1 VQRPPAASLSVR
13 NARLAAAP
21 AGCRTG
27 PKLAAPSAA
36 AAAQAAQA
44 LAAPVPVLPGAQPAT
59 ATAAIAAPG
68 SAASVQPAMATAA
81 IAVPGF
87 VASAQPAMATAA
99 IVASGSAASAQP
111 AMAAA
116 AIVAPES
123 VASVQ
128 PATAIVASGSAASA
142 QPAAWSAVPAASCA
156 VAAPP
161 SSAAGNCPDPCRRF
175 SRSNRGAWRRRPLR
189 PCAAAQEQDQPRH
202 PTRVSISWNLPFPR
216 VNPSLAFHELDQAS
230 AETVRGLLDV
240 HHVLARR
247 FGRGGS
253 TYLFAEFHCHNRP
266 RWEGPPLSVNELH

>member
-1 VQRPPAASLSVR
+1 MQRPPAASLPVR

-27 PKLAAPSAA
+27 AKLAAPSAA

-111 AMAAA
+111 AAR
-116 AIVAPES
+116 
-123 VASVQ
+123 
-128 PATAIVASGSAASA
+128 
-142 QPAAWSAVPAASCA
+142 SAVPAASCV

-161 SSAAGNCPDPCRRF
+161 SSAAGNFPDPCRRF

-253 TYLFAEFHCHNRP
+253 TYLFAEFHCHDRP
-266 RWEGPPLSVNELH
+266 RSEGPALSVNELH